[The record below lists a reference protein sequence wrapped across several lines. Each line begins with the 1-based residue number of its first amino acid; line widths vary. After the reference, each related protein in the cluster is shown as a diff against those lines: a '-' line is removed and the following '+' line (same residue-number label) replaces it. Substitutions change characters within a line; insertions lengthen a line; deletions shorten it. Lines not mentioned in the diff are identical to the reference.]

1 MDKFVEEN
9 PGIPFSSVTLEMW
22 KHILVKEN
30 LTDENKTE
38 DEIKA
43 AEAKYREVYL
53 DSTYQPDEVKNV
65 VAVVDNSNNFVP
77 LIGQIAMVPEVGG
90 SLRKNTFLN
99 CVRLLEPNVT
109 KNSAFFHSVM

>member
-53 DSTYQPDEVKNV
+53 DSTYQPHEVQNV
-65 VAVVDNSNNFVP
+65 VAVVDSSNNFAP
-77 LIGQIAMVPEVGG
+77 LIGQIAMAPEVGG
-90 SLRKNTFLN
+90 SLHF
-99 CVRLLEPNVT
+99 
-109 KNSAFFHSVM
+109 SIM